1 MRKNRRRSLWL
12 GVSIL
17 AVLIGSSAVLGQS
30 VPAPEVTIPLPND
43 WSHRHV
49 IFSKPATKEQAE
61 RVEKDPRY
69 WQQRY
74 RRELPILSPA
84 AETGDSFSSGS
95 SSGVKVLHSGVDAS
109 PGDWQENLGSGGGLG
124 ASNYPAKFTFLL
136 STANCASAPQP
147 DFVIYSSGLEG
158 SSTQAS
164 IVAYDNIY
172 SGCTG
177 TVPMTYWA
185 YNTGGQILTS
195 PVYSDDGTQLAFVQT
210 NTGLEG
216 NLVLLKWA
224 ASTTEKVGSPMT
236 LTSESTTLY
245 ASCPTP
251 PCMTTIL
258 LTNSSGTPA
267 NDTIS
272 SFFYDYNSD
281 TGWVGDSH
289 GWLHKFTP
297 VFKGTPAEVRTGG
310 WPVELNSSNPNALGE
325 PVNDSASGN
334 VFVGDAGG
342 YLYMVTPAASVTKS
356 GQLDFGVGFTQG
368 PFVDST
374 AGVVYA
380 FASSDNKGNCTGGAN
395 CAAVYT
401 LSDPFT
407 AGSTGSEVQVGT
419 STVTGTNPNPLYLGA
434 FDRAFENSANGTGNL
449 YVCGNTG
456 ANPTLYRVPVQ
467 AGVLGTPAAVAALTA
482 AGKTPACSPVTDI
495 LNPNAVGGAAER
507 LFFGVQNNA
516 HPTLCAGKG
525 CALSFVDMPWQA
537 STAYQVGQEILVL
550 RTANNTP
557 YINVVTVA
565 GTSAA
570 TPPATWS
577 NVVGATTVSGTV
589 TFLNQGATTVTA
601 LANWAAT
608 HAYALHARIVDS
620 NGNVEV
626 VTVAGTS
633 NGTAPTWKTTAGA
646 NTTDGTVTWVNAGVL
661 PSAALESVGGTSGF
675 ILDNTVETLPGASQ
689 VYFSTLSNQTCTTS
703 GGTGGCAVQASQSA
717 LK

>member
-1 MRKNRRRSLWL
+1 MF
-12 GVSIL
+12 
-17 AVLIGSSAVLGQS
+17 A
-30 VPAPEVTIPLPND
+30 
-43 WSHRHV
+43 
-49 IFSKPATKEQAE
+49 AT
-61 RVEKDPRY
+61 
-69 WQQRY
+69 
-74 RRELPILSPA
+74 RES
-84 AETGDSFSSGS
+84 
-95 SSGVKVLHSGVDAS
+95 
-109 PGDWQENLGSGGGLG
+109 
-124 ASNYPAKFTFLL
+124 
-136 STANCASAPQP
+136 
-147 DFVIYSSGLEG
+147 
-158 SSTQAS
+158 
-164 IVAYDNIY
+164 
-172 SGCTG
+172 
-177 TVPMTYWA
+177 
-185 YNTGGQILTS
+185 
-195 PVYSDDGTQLAFVQT
+195 
-210 NTGLEG
+210 
-216 NLVLLKWA
+216 
-224 ASTTEKVGSPMT
+224 
-236 LTSESTTLY
+236 
-245 ASCPTP
+245 
-251 PCMTTIL
+251 
-258 LTNSSGTPA
+258 
-267 NDTIS
+267 
-272 SFFYDYNSD
+272 
-281 TGWVGDSH
+281 
-289 GWLHKFTP
+289 
-297 VFKGTPAEVRTGG
+297 
-310 WPVELNSSNPNALGE
+310 
-325 PVNDSASGN
+325 
-334 VFVGDAGG
+334 
-342 YLYMVTPAASVTKS
+342 
-356 GQLDFGVGFTQG
+356 
-368 PFVDST
+368 
-374 AGVVYA
+374 
-380 FASSDNKGNCTGGAN
+380 
-395 CAAVYT
+395 
-401 LSDPFT
+401 
-407 AGSTGSEVQVGT
+407 
-419 STVTGTNPNPLYLGA
+419 
-434 FDRAFENSANGTGNL
+434 
-449 YVCGNTG
+449 
-456 ANPTLYRVPVQ
+456 NPTLYRVPVQ